1 MFENWQLLISSIE
14 IYKHYGADLIVT
26 YLDSLLTGIYT
37 ILKAYEAEGLLMLK
51 PAVRFIKP
59 HDIPYDPNS
68 ENEWYNQDTTYNS
81 CLYEFKESAQF
92 ILIADW
98 DDVICFPRYFT
109 RLFRCLYQTATRTTR
124 TSLKSFEKLFPF
136 RKEMLWLNEMVCH

>member
-37 ILKAYEAEGLLMLK
+37 ILRAYEAEGLLMLK

-98 DDVICFPRYFT
+98 DDVICFP
-109 RLFRCLYQTATRTTR
+109 
-124 TSLKSFEKLFPF
+124 
-136 RKEMLWLNEMVCH
+136 H